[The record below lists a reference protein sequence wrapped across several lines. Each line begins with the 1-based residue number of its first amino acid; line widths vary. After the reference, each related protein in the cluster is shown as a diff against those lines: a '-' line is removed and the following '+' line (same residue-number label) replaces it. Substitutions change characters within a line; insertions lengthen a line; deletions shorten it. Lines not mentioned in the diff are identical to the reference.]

1 MVYIKQIGMADMEV
15 RMDAVGYVKLMGIT
29 KGSFCMDMV
38 WLCGAGRLDS
48 LKCVVRLVGHRF

>member
-29 KGSFCMDMV
+29 KGVKVLSV
-38 WLCGAGRLDS
+38 WIW
-48 LKCVVRLVGHRF
+48 CVGVVQAD